1 MKFGKYASVCALF
14 GIMIFVAIYAMLPE
28 PETEPIIEYITP
40 SSGSSETQLS
50 SSSKSSNGTGSKS
63 SRLSSGKSSKTS
75 KSSSSSA
82 SVSESTVE
90 YPLNINTATVE
101 ELAAVDGITDEIARL
116 IVLYREQGGAYETK
130 EELKLI
136 KQISISLYNEI
147 EDKLICE

>member
-1 MKFGKYASVCALF
+1 M
-14 GIMIFVAIYAMLPE
+14 
-28 PETEPIIEYITP
+28 
-40 SSGSSETQLS
+40 
-50 SSSKSSNGTGSKS
+50 
-63 SRLSSGKSSKTS
+63 
-75 KSSSSSA
+75 
-82 SVSESTVE
+82 E